1 MSADLD
7 ELLAL
12 LVLETAEPD
21 GDAVEADYE
30 GAFVPTVS
38 DWAWLDRKL
47 AREQRRLCE
56 SPGPVDLSAA
66 LLARARPR
74 ESRRRAGTASRRGPP
89 SEDGSPSPDLART
102 LADVARG
109 GGR

>member
-1 MSADLD
+1 MSGNRDLD

-12 LVLETAEPD
+12 LVLETADPA

-30 GAFVPTVS
+30 GAFVPTTA

-74 ESRRRAGTASRRGPP
+74 ERRCRAGTASRRGPP
-89 SEDGSPSPDLART
+89 SEPPPDLTTVLRA
-102 LADVARG
+102 AVRG
-109 GGR
+109 GAR